1 MPPAYPSGNRLE
13 GKVALIS
20 GGARGMGESH
30 ARAMVAQGAK
40 VVIGDILD
48 AEGEAVAAELGDAA
62 VYVHLDV
69 TDRDQWA
76 AAVAT
81 AVERFG
87 RLNVLVNNAGIA
99 TFGPIGEY
107 TPEQWDTIIAINLTG
122 VFNGIHASVE
132 ALKAG
137 APSSIINISSTAG
150 LRGYPSLSGYN
161 AAKFG
166 LRGLT
171 KSVALDLGSANVRCN
186 SVHPGGVTTPD
197 DRGPAPCS
205 RSMSPS
211 AGWAHPWSCRTSSCS
226 SPATSRASPRARS
239 SWRTAARRRAS
250 RRVPWPDASRRFRR
264 WPARLRRRA
273 RPPAGRSAAWPGP
286 RRPARRQ
293 RAPRRWRHPS
303 VGERWGRGAH
313 GSPRPGRRPAPGW

>member
-1 MPPAYPSGNRLE
+1 MPSAYPSGNRLE

-48 AEGEAVAAELGDAA
+48 AEGEAVATELGDAA

-87 RLNVLVNNAGIA
+87 QLNVLVNNAGIA

-150 LRGYPSLSGYN
+150 LRGYPSLPGYN

-166 LRGLT
+166 VRGLT
-171 KSVALDLGSANVRCN
+171 KSVALDLGGANVRCN
-186 SVHPGGVTTPD
+186 SVHPGGVTTP
-197 DRGPAPCS
+197 
-205 RSMSPS
+205 M
-211 AGWAHPWSCRTSSCS
+211 
-226 SPATSRASPRARS
+226 
-239 SWRTAARRRAS
+239 TAELDMQQKHVA
-250 RRVPWPDASRRFRR
+250 
-264 WPARLRRRA
+264 LRRMGTPVELSQLVVFLA
-273 RPPAGRSAAWPGP
+273 SDESSFSTGSEFVADGGETAGL
-286 RRPARRQ
+286 
-293 RAPRRWRHPS
+293 
-303 VGERWGRGAH
+303 
-313 GSPRPGRRPAPGW
+313 APGAMA